1 MRSLE
6 ELDRELKQ
14 TRQALARIRKLEAEL
29 PELEAQLAQCGQA
42 EDETRV
48 VLAREQADVEELEGV
63 SLASFWARLKGD
75 REERLDQERREALA
89 AKARYDAA
97 RRDREDLER
106 RLTSARQERDSL
118 LLQED
123 HYRDLLQEKEDLLRR
138 TGGEKARALIQLEE
152 SAGEVRRQ
160 MREVQEAV
168 SAGTNARW
176 ALEEMASAL
185 DSASGWGTWDIL
197 GGGMLATM
205 AKHSALDD
213 AQRLGDQARQALSRF
228 RTELADVSAVEVPD
242 VELGGFA
249 AMADYLFD
257 GLFADLYIQ
266 GQISDAQAGVNHS
279 LEQVNWLLSSL
290 DLEGKRLEE
299 ESKRLEGQR
308 EELLAAW

>member
-29 PELEAQLAQCGQA
+29 LELEAQLAQCGQA
-42 EDETRV
+42 EEETRA
-48 VLAREQADVEELEGV
+48 VLAREQADVEELEGM

-106 RLTSARQERDSL
+106 RLASAREERDSL

-290 DLEGKRLEE
+290 DQEEKRLEE